1 MVRPPFFCCV
11 PDCSNKSAI
20 SSTYIK
26 GYFDG
31 QHKNL
36 SWGPLVRR
44 HFTKKVKDPSAEH
57 PFPENGT
64 ASAYDDNSS
73 NGSDDGNDHELDE
86 TSFPSFPNRS
96 QEKRVATLAFLRRQP
111 KKKQDELVM
120 SMLMAICDA
129 LPVGHL
135 EAMGLEQEN
144 VDTAVAAELDDEE
157 NNVAPRAKRKRVN
170 TTVSISFY
178 M

>member
-1 MVRPPFFCCV
+1 MT
-11 PDCSNKSAI
+11 AA
-20 SSTYIK
+20 TM
-26 GYFDG
+26 
-31 QHKNL
+31 NL
-36 SWGPLVRR
+36 MKPAFRR
-44 HFTKKVKDPSAEH
+44 SPIARKK
-57 PFPENGT
+57 
-64 ASAYDDNSS
+64 
-73 NGSDDGNDHELDE
+73 
-86 TSFPSFPNRS
+86 
-96 QEKRVATLAFLRRQP
+96 KRVATLAFLRRQP